1 MTDADVA
8 AFGLAK
14 AKGVVVIS
22 VEKGG
27 LAEATQIQ
35 VGDVIVEVNGSEIGD
50 VDSLGQLVRSGAA
63 RSFRVWRKGKSV
75 ELSVPQSM

>member
-8 AFGLAK
+8 EFGLPK
-14 AKGVVVIS
+14 AKGVVVIG

-27 LAEATQIQ
+27 LADATKMQ
-35 VGDVIVEVNGSEIGD
+35 VGDVIVEVNGAEIGD

-63 RSFRVWRKGKSV
+63 KSFRVWRKGKSI
-75 ELSVPQSM
+75 ELAVPQSM